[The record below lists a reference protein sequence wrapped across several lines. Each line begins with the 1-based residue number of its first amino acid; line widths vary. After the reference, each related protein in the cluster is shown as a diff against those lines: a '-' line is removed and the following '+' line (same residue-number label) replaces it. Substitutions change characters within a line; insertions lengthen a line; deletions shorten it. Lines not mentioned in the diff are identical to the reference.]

1 MQMPLTTALLLF
13 TLPIFSILVP
23 LIQGL
28 ANRIHSRMMVA
39 YWSILG
45 LFVVL
50 GAVVIILSQ
59 GISTPQVVLGV
70 LSIDSFSVYFTAV
83 FVLVTLLIAVSSMY
97 YMRENK
103 NFDT

>member
-1 MQMPLTTALLLF
+1 MQMPLTTAVLLV

-28 ANRIHSRMMVA
+28 ANRIRSRMMVA

-45 LFVVL
+45 LFIML
-50 GAVVIILSQ
+50 GAVAIILSQ
-59 GISTPQVVLGV
+59 GIPTTQVVLGV

-83 FVLVTLLIAVSSMY
+83 FVVITLLIAIGSMY